1 MVWSNDCFVT
11 ILNQVTLTINT
22 RSNMKAKKKE
32 TSIASEAIR
41 HNLELR
47 RTYIPELDLSKL
59 GGSLDRVWFIKQ
71 VIWHD
76 NGSRAR

>member
-22 RSNMKAKKKE
+22 RRKMRTKKKII
-32 TSIASEAIR
+32 IASEAIR
-41 HNLELR
+41 HKLELT

-59 GGSLDRVWFIKQ
+59 GGSLDRAWFIKQ
-71 VIWHD
+71 VVWHD